1 MKRILLNL
9 TKWPIAKN
17 IVVQLQGILLSNL
30 MSAVISSWLRTMAK
44 RAASSINRFWGDVP
58 EISHKYLPFKIVTQ
72 GRARFCKILQNCFKT
87 VTPGRLL
94 FCSLLKTERGVALV
108 HLWQGQVLG
117 TQWRRGS
124 QVAGL
129 QDASDSHE
137 VVLGSWQAVRER
149 RILRYT
155 ASTKRKI
162 SLPKTKKYVA
172 ICYNLPGSVR
182 AACRH
187 SGCPRLQHS
196 EEEMISFVNLLN
208 FFIRNFN
215 FLPIDGYAQVDN
227 RVNHTL

>member
-58 EISHKYLPFKIVTQ
+58 EISHKYLQFKIVTQ
-72 GRARFCKILQNCFKT
+72 GRARFCKILQNRFRFFKT

-108 HLWQGQVLG
+108 HLGQGQVLG
-117 TQWRRGS
+117 TQWWRSS

-149 RILRYT
+149 RILRHT
-155 ASTKRKI
+155 ASERKI
-162 SLPKTKKYVA
+162 SVTKTKKYVA
-172 ICYNLPGSVR
+172 ICYNVPGSVR

-196 EEEMISFVNLLN
+196 GEEMISFVNLLI

-215 FLPIDGYAQVDN
+215 LLPIEGGP
-227 RVNHTL
+227 

>member
-44 RAASSINRFWGDVP
+44 SAASSINRFWGDVP
-58 EISHKYLPFKIVTQ
+58 EISHKYLQFKIVTQ
-72 GRARFCKILQNCFKT
+72 GRARFCKILQNRFRFFKT

-117 TQWRRGS
+117 TQWWRGS

-149 RILRYT
+149 RTLRYT
-155 ASTKRKI
+155 ASERK
-162 SLPKTKKYVA
+162 LLLTKTKK
-172 ICYNLPGSVR
+172 CSNMLEGTWLCEGSMSSLRVSTFTAFWR
-182 AACRH
+182 R
-187 SGCPRLQHS
+187 
-196 EEEMISFVNLLN
+196 
-208 FFIRNFN
+208 
-215 FLPIDGYAQVDN
+215 DN
-227 RVNHTL
+227 IFCKPFELFHPKL